1 MIFLN
6 GGDGRLQL
14 TGKAVRTP
22 RGAHHRESPTP
33 RFAFGTQSTGKM
45 LRTIAITKRILGDA
59 LGHFNYDDGWA
70 LASHLALSALLALF
84 PFLIFATSLASFL
97 GADAFADTAVH
108 LIFDT
113 WPDDIAAPIA
123 REVANVLTIQR
134 GDFLTIGILAAAYF
148 ASNGIEA
155 LRVGLNRAYR
165 VVEHRSFL
173 FLRAQSLAFVVV
185 ATIGFLIV
193 STLLVVAPIAVGIAE
208 RHLPWIGPY
217 VGTISLWRIV
227 IAAVIIVLALIAVH
241 LWLPAGKRTF
251 TEILPGLLFTLV
263 FWVVGSTAFAAYLGQ
278 FSSYVSTY
286 AGLASIMIALVFLY
300 IVSAIF
306 ILGGELN
313 ASIKRYLDARA
324 KVVS

>member
-1 MIFLN
+1 
-6 GGDGRLQL
+6 
-14 TGKAVRTP
+14 
-22 RGAHHRESPTP
+22 
-33 RFAFGTQSTGKM
+33 M
-45 LRTIAITKRILGDA
+45 LRRLVIIKRVLGDA
-59 LGHFNYDDGWA
+59 IGHFNYDDGWA

-97 GADAFADTAVH
+97 GADAFAETAVH

-113 WPDDIAAPIA
+113 WPEEIAAPIA
-123 REVANVLTIQR
+123 REVSSVLTIQR
-134 GDFLTIGILAAAYF
+134 GDFLTIGILAAAFF

-165 VVEHRSFL
+165 VLDRRSIF
-173 FLRAQSLAFVVV
+173 FLRAQSLAFVLV

-193 STLLVVAPIAVGIAE
+193 SSLLVVLPVAIGIAQQ
-208 RHLPWIGPY
+208 RLPWIEPY
-217 VGTISLWRIV
+217 IGTINLWRIL
-227 IAAVIIVLALIAVH
+227 IAAVIIILALIAVH
-241 LWLPAGKRTF
+241 LWLPAGKRRF
-251 TEILPGLLFTLV
+251 REIVPGLIFTLV
-263 FWVVGSTAFAAYLGQ
+263 FWVVGSSLFATYL
-278 FSSYVSTY
+278 SYYSTYSSTY

-324 KVVS
+324 KVAQ

>member
-1 MIFLN
+1 
-6 GGDGRLQL
+6 
-14 TGKAVRTP
+14 
-22 RGAHHRESPTP
+22 
-33 RFAFGTQSTGKM
+33 M
-45 LRTIAITKRILGDA
+45 LRRLVIIKRVLGDA
-59 LGHFNYDDGWA
+59 IGHFNYDDGWA

-113 WPDDIAAPIA
+113 WPEEIAAPIA
-123 REVANVLTIQR
+123 REVSSVLTIQR
-134 GDFLTIGILAAAYF
+134 GDFLTIGILAAAFF

-165 VVEHRSFL
+165 VLDRRSIF
-173 FLRAQSLAFVVV
+173 FLRAQSLAFVLV

-193 STLLVVAPIAVGIAE
+193 SSLLVVLPVAIGITQQ
-208 RHLPWIGPY
+208 RLPWIEPY
-217 VGTISLWRIV
+217 IGTINLWRIL

-241 LWLPAGKRTF
+241 LWLPAGKRRF
-251 TEILPGLLFTLV
+251 REIVPGLIFTLV
-263 FWVVGSTAFAAYLGQ
+263 FWVVGSSLFATYL
-278 FSSYVSTY
+278 SYYSTYSSTY

-324 KVVS
+324 KVAQ

>member
-1 MIFLN
+1 
-6 GGDGRLQL
+6 
-14 TGKAVRTP
+14 
-22 RGAHHRESPTP
+22 
-33 RFAFGTQSTGKM
+33 M
-45 LRTIAITKRILGDA
+45 LRRLVIIKRVLGDA
-59 LGHFNYDDGWA
+59 IGHFNYDDGWA

-97 GADAFADTAVH
+97 GADAFAETAVH

-113 WPDDIAAPIA
+113 WPEEIAAPIA
-123 REVANVLTIQR
+123 REVSSVLTIQR
-134 GDFLTIGILAAAYF
+134 GDFLTIGILAAAFF

-165 VVEHRSFL
+165 VLDRRSLF
-173 FLRAQSLAFVVV
+173 FLRAQSLAFVLV

-193 STLLVVAPIAVGIAE
+193 SSLLVVLPVAIGIAQQ
-208 RHLPWIGPY
+208 RLPWIEPY
-217 VGTISLWRIV
+217 IGTINLWRIL

-241 LWLPAGKRTF
+241 LWLPAGKRRF
-251 TEILPGLLFTLV
+251 REIVPGLIFTLV
-263 FWVVGSTAFAAYLGQ
+263 FWVVGSSLFATYL
-278 FSSYVSTY
+278 SYYSTYASTY

-324 KVVS
+324 KVAQ